1 MVVATQT
8 RRRETPMSHYQHLTI
23 SERESI
29 WENKLAGKSLREIAR
44 QTGRSV
50 STISRELKRNGTS
63 QKYQPSEAQK
73 KYERRRKRCR
83 RKRLLQE
90 GELKDLVV
98 RLLTQQ
104 QWSPEQISQR
114 IELERGKKLVSYA
127 TIYRALHKGLMGQ
140 FVQVN
145 GTDYQIVIYNP
156 VVSLSSLNL
165 KAWAVGIFFLMAV
178 LLLLIIFLTNRF
190 LTRFVFR
197 RISEP
202 LKTLSEGV
210 HQIRDG
216 NLSHRIAY
224 SEKDEFLP
232 ICEDFNEMAERLR
245 TSVEQLQKEEESR
258 KELLAGISH
267 DIRSPLT
274 SIRAYVEG
282 LLDGVA
288 VTPEK
293 QRAYLCVIQKKT
305 VDIDEMV
312 RKLFL
317 FSKMELGEFPYSAER
332 MDVVNEIRDFVL
344 ASAEEYWRRGLQ
356 IRTKMPINPLIIQAD
371 PTYFRSILSNLLDN
385 SAKYKEKIVG
395 TAVITAEVAGIYCRL
410 QVDDDGPGVPA
421 EALSRLFDV
430 FYRSDPSR
438 KNPHQGSGLGL
449 AIVAKTLERMG
460 GSICAENLPEGGL
473 RITMKIPLA

>member
-1 MVVATQT
+1 MTIKRRLFISNILMLIIPAALAVIALMASLIFFFILAFPHAEYRLSLHEELMEMRGHVLELATDWLSDSNVAHKNEAESSLSRIVERNQ
-8 RRRETPMSHYQHLTI
+8 LTI
-23 SERESI
+23 QIKEGQ
-29 WENKLAGKSLREIAR
+29 KLLLQFGSGTVPSQAQLEQALATLDGK
-44 QTGRSV
+44 GSV
-50 STISRELKRNGTS
+50 SDGSFEL
-63 QKYQPSEAQK
+63 Y
-73 KYERRRKRCR
+73 
-83 RKRLLQE
+83 
-90 GELKDLVV
+90 
-98 RLLTQQ
+98 
-104 QWSPEQISQR
+104 
-114 IELERGKKLVSYA
+114 
-127 TIYRALHKGLMGQ
+127 GQ
-140 FVQVN
+140 FVQAN

-356 IRTKMPINPLIIQAD
+356 IRIEMPPSPLIIQAD

>member
-1 MVVATQT
+1 MAT
-8 RRRETPMSHYQHLTI
+8 LD
-23 SERESI
+23 
-29 WENKLAGKSLREIAR
+29 GK
-44 QTGRSV
+44 GSV
-50 STISRELKRNGTS
+50 SDGSFEL
-63 QKYQPSEAQK
+63 Y
-73 KYERRRKRCR
+73 
-83 RKRLLQE
+83 
-90 GELKDLVV
+90 
-98 RLLTQQ
+98 
-104 QWSPEQISQR
+104 
-114 IELERGKKLVSYA
+114 
-127 TIYRALHKGLMGQ
+127 GQ
-140 FVQVN
+140 FVQAN

-293 QRAYLCVIQKKT
+293 QRAYLCVIQKK
-305 VDIDEMV
+305 
-312 RKLFL
+312 
-317 FSKMELGEFPYSAER
+317 
-332 MDVVNEIRDFVL
+332 
-344 ASAEEYWRRGLQ
+344 
-356 IRTKMPINPLIIQAD
+356 
-371 PTYFRSILSNLLDN
+371 N
-385 SAKYKEKIVG
+385 SRY
-395 TAVITAEVAGIYCRL
+395 
-410 QVDDDGPGVPA
+410 
-421 EALSRLFDV
+421 
-430 FYRSDPSR
+430 
-438 KNPHQGSGLGL
+438 
-449 AIVAKTLERMG
+449 
-460 GSICAENLPEGGL
+460 
-473 RITMKIPLA
+473 